1 MKGENMS
8 LLPEFWPK
16 RLHTVLLDTYGAPLH
31 IKLVTEGH
39 AVWRVQSAKQSVI
52 VKRSTHP
59 RESIFYTMVAPTLA
73 AVDIPLPHLEWS
85 GRDADTFWL
94 VLEDIPTPLPRVRW
108 SADQEM
114 LTVLHRLHHRLPLN
128 LNLAFPSFEP
138 DWSETMT
145 NDALAC
151 FPSAQARRLAP
162 ILEDLRLSHQ
172 TLFAPQCWISRDPN
186 PTNWGLRGDGT
197 MVLYDW
203 ERFGKATPAVD
214 LAITVPG
221 LGERAVFQAVATAYL
236 ERDDRSLSLAAQEI
250 SFLTQEMIVAKV
262 WSIIEYLSGH
272 YHAGTIAR
280 STRIDTLLQQIP
292 AWLEK
297 IISRKE

>member
-1 MKGENMS
+1 MS

-108 SADQEM
+108 S
-114 LTVLHRLHHRLPLN
+114 
-128 LNLAFPSFEP
+128 
-138 DWSETMT
+138 
-145 NDALAC
+145 
-151 FPSAQARRLAP
+151 PSAQARRLAP